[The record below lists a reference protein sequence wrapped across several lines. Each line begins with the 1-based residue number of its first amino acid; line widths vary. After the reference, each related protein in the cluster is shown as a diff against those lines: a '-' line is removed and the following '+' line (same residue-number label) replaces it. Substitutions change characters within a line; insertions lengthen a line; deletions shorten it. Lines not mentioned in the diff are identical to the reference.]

1 MLVLIVGATGVIGR
15 ETARCLRAAG
25 QSVRGMTRSAER
37 ARDLAARGIEPVIGD
52 LVDAASLD
60 RACAGIDA
68 VVAAAHSMLGR
79 GKHRSEAVDDLGHRS
94 LIDAAKRARVGRFV
108 YLSARGVAPDHP
120 IDFFRTKWAIE
131 QYLAASGLA
140 YTVLRPSAIMEWHAH
155 TFNGKSLLEK
165 GRTVILGTG
174 TKRRNFVAARDVA
187 LVIAQVLA
195 TDAPAHRI
203 MSIVGPGDYSNDEVA
218 QLYASMAGVPARTAH
233 LPRGVAATLSTLA
246 RPLHPG
252 IARIMRLSGLRDDA
266 FPETSDTADLASE
279 HVVGAVSLET
289 FIRERVLEHRAART
303 I

>member
-15 ETARCLRAAG
+15 ETARCLRAGG

-37 ARDLAARGIEPVIGD
+37 ARDLAARGVEPVIGD

-60 RACAGIDA
+60 RACAGVDA
-68 VVAAAHSMLGR
+68 VIATAHSVLGR
-79 GKHRSEAVDDLGHRS
+79 GKYRSEAVDNLGHRS
-94 LIDAAKRARVGRFV
+94 LIDAAKRARVARFV
-108 YLSARGVAPDHP
+108 YLSALGAAPDHP

-131 QYLAASGLA
+131 QYLGASGLA

-187 LVIAQVLA
+187 AVVAQVLNA
-195 TDAPAHRI
+195 EEPPNRI
-203 MSIVGPGDYSNDEVA
+203 LSIVGPGDYSNDEVA
-218 QLYASMAGVPARTAH
+218 QLYASMAGVAARTTH
-233 LPRGVAATLSTLA
+233 LPRGVAATLGTIA

-252 IARIMRLSGLRDDA
+252 IARVMRLSGLPDDA
-266 FPETSDTADLASE
+266 FPETSDAADPATE
-279 HVVGAVSLET
+279 QVTGVVSLET
-289 FIRERVLEHRAART
+289 FVRERVLEHRAART